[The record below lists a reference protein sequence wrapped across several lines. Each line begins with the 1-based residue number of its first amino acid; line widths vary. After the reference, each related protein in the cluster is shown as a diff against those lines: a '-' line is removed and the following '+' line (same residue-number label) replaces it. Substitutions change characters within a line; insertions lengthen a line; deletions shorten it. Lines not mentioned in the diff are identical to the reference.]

1 MPNDDHPFGNGNAPA
16 DGSLP
21 VDRTVASNHYADF
34 HQDDA
39 NVTSCGSP
47 YQQGASP
54 YGSPK
59 QQDTNLYGSSYHRGI
74 NFASP
79 GSTAPQPRIVQD
91 TPTVQMRRPVAS
103 QRDPSTVPVAYP
115 QRGQQP
121 CAYSVSP
128 YGPDT
133 YDPSPAKPDRQ
144 ARQASRRDASQRPA
158 PAQPRRGASA
168 LRWIARLLCLGL
180 LVFGA
185 MTIYY
190 LTEQSASDS
199 LALSSSAGS
208 FAEYGAYLV
217 QSGQLPTFE
226 ENPIKWT
233 AAHILLLSVKFSNHG
248 LAVRQQA
255 HVVEF
260 ALMGGVVALNVL
272 AWMSGWAHRRSPRGH
287 IRIWRT
293 WLMYVLGVMAC
304 AAVSF
309 ADQYHKLFVP
319 ARHFDKLDL
328 FLDASGYIPAITC
341 VFIAWSVGSAIYRLI
356 FRR

>member
-1 MPNDDHPFGNGNAPA
+1 MPNDDYPFDYGSAPA
-16 DGSLP
+16 DSHLP
-21 VDRTVASNHYADF
+21 
-34 HQDDA
+34 
-39 NVTSCGSP
+39 
-47 YQQGASP
+47 
-54 YGSPK
+54 
-59 QQDTNLYGSSYHRGI
+59 
-74 NFASP
+74 ASP
-79 GSTAPQPRIVQD
+79 GSTSPQPRIVQD
-91 TPTVQMRRPVAS
+91 APTVQMRRPA
-103 QRDPSTVPVAYP
+103 
-115 QRGQQP
+115 
-121 CAYSVSP
+121 
-128 YGPDT
+128 
-133 YDPSPAKPDRQ
+133 
-144 ARQASRRDASQRPA
+144 A
-158 PAQPRRGASA
+158 PQPRRGASA

-199 LALSSSAGS
+199 LALSSEAGS
-208 FAEYGAYLV
+208 FAEYGAHLV

-248 LAVRQQA
+248 RSVRQQA

-328 FLDASGYIPAITC
+328 LLDASGYIPAITC
-341 VFIAWSVGSAIYRLI
+341 VFIAWSVSSAIYRLI
-356 FRR
+356 FRK

>member
-1 MPNDDHPFGNGNAPA
+1 MPNDDYPFDYGNAPTDGYLPA
-16 DGSLP
+16 DK
-21 VDRTVASNHYADF
+21 TVVNNPYAAP
-34 HQDDA
+34 QRR
-39 NVTSCGSP
+39 NVNAIPFGSP
-47 YQQGASP
+47 RQQGANPYGSPNQQGASP
-54 YGSPK
+54 
-59 QQDTNLYGSSYHRGI
+59 
-74 NFASP
+74 ASP
-79 GSTAPQPRIVQD
+79 GSTAPQRRIVQD
-91 TPTVQMRRPVAS
+91 APTVQMRRPAAP
-103 QRDPSTVPVAYP
+103 RRNPSVEPVTYP
-115 QRGQQP
+115 QRGQQLSTYP
-121 CAYSVSP
+121 VTP

-133 YDPSPAKPDRQ
+133 YDPSPVKPNRQ
-144 ARQASRRDASQRPA
+144 ARRA
-158 PAQPRRGASA
+158 PRRASSQQLADQQPCRGVSA
-168 LRWIARLLCLGL
+168 LRWIARLFCLGL

-190 LTEQSASDS
+190 LTEQSAADTS
-199 LALSSSAGS
+199 ALSSEVGS

-248 LAVRQQA
+248 LSVRQQA

-341 VFIAWSVGSAIYRLI
+341 VFVAWSVGSAIYRLI
-356 FRR
+356 FRK

>member
-1 MPNDDHPFGNGNAPA
+1 
-16 DGSLP
+16 
-21 VDRTVASNHYADF
+21 
-34 HQDDA
+34 
-39 NVTSCGSP
+39 
-47 YQQGASP
+47 
-54 YGSPK
+54 
-59 QQDTNLYGSSYHRGI
+59 
-74 NFASP
+74 
-79 GSTAPQPRIVQD
+79 
-91 TPTVQMRRPVAS
+91 
-103 QRDPSTVPVAYP
+103 
-115 QRGQQP
+115 
-121 CAYSVSP
+121 
-128 YGPDT
+128 
-133 YDPSPAKPDRQ
+133 
-144 ARQASRRDASQRPA
+144 
-158 PAQPRRGASA
+158 
-168 LRWIARLLCLGL
+168 
-180 LVFGA
+180 

-199 LALSSSAGS
+199 LALSSEAGS

-217 QSGQLPTFE
+217 QSDQLPTFE

-248 LAVRQQA
+248 LSVRQQT

-309 ADQYHKLFVP
+309 ADQCHKLFVP

-328 FLDASGYIPAITC
+328 LLDASGYIPAITC
-341 VFIAWSVGSAIYRLI
+341 VFITWSVGSVIYRLI
-356 FRR
+356 FQK

>member
-1 MPNDDHPFGNGNAPA
+1 MPNDDYTFDYGNAPA
-16 DGSLP
+16 DSHLP
-21 VDRTVASNHYADF
+21 AS
-34 HQDDA
+34 
-39 NVTSCGSP
+39 T
-47 YQQGASP
+47 
-54 YGSPK
+54 
-59 QQDTNLYGSSYHRGI
+59 
-74 NFASP
+74 

-91 TPTVQMRRPVAS
+91 APTVQMRRPAAPR
-103 QRDPSTVPVAYP
+103 QDPSAESVVYP
-115 QRGQQP
+115 QRGRQP
-121 CAYSVSP
+121 YTYPSAP
-128 YGPDT
+128 YDPDT

-144 ARQASRRDASQRPA
+144 VRQASRQDASLRSA
-158 PAQPRRGASA
+158 TAQPRRGASA
-168 LRWIARLLCLGL
+168 LRWIARLICLGL

-190 LTEQSASDS
+190 LTEQSAADTS
-199 LALSSSAGS
+199 ALSSEADS

-233 AAHILLLSVKFSNHG
+233 AAHILLLSVKFTNHG
-248 LAVRQQA
+248 LSVRQQA

-260 ALMGGVVALNVL
+260 ALMGGVVTLNVL
-272 AWMSGWAHRRSPRGH
+272 AWMSGWAHRRSPRGY

-328 FLDASGYIPAITC
+328 LLDASGYIPAITC
-341 VFIAWSVGSAIYRLI
+341 VFIAWSMGSAIYRLI
-356 FRR
+356 FRK

>member
-1 MPNDDHPFGNGNAPA
+1 MPNDDYPFDYGHAPA
-16 DGSLP
+16 DGYLP
-21 VDRTVASNHYADF
+21 T
-34 HQDDA
+34 
-39 NVTSCGSP
+39 
-47 YQQGASP
+47 
-54 YGSPK
+54 
-59 QQDTNLYGSSYHRGI
+59 
-74 NFASP
+74 SP
-79 GSTAPQPRIVQD
+79 GSTALQPRIVQD
-91 TPTVQMRRPVAS
+91 APTVQMRRPAAPQQNPPAES
-103 QRDPSTVPVAYP
+103 AAYP

-121 CAYSVSP
+121 YAYSVSP
-128 YGPDT
+128 YDPDT
-133 YDPSPAKPDRQ
+133 YDPSPAKPDCQVRQ
-144 ARQASRRDASQRPA
+144 SSRQNVSRQSATPQIH
-158 PAQPRRGASA
+158 RGASA
-168 LRWIARLLCLGL
+168 SRWIVRLLCLGL
-180 LVFGA
+180 FVFGV
-185 MTIYY
+185 MTIYH
-190 LTEQSASDS
+190 LTEQSAADTS
-199 LALSSSAGS
+199 ALSSSAGS

-248 LAVRQQA
+248 LSVRQQA

-293 WLMYVLGVMAC
+293 WLMYALGVMAC

-341 VFIAWSVGSAIYRLI
+341 VFVAWSVGSAIYRLI
-356 FRR
+356 FQK

>member
-1 MPNDDHPFGNGNAPA
+1 MPNDDYTFDYGNAPA
-16 DGSLP
+16 DDYLP
-21 VDRTVASNHYADF
+21 T
-34 HQDDA
+34 
-39 NVTSCGSP
+39 
-47 YQQGASP
+47 
-54 YGSPK
+54 
-59 QQDTNLYGSSYHRGI
+59 
-74 NFASP
+74 SP
-79 GSTAPQPRIVQD
+79 GSAAPQHRIVQD
-91 TPTVQMRRPVAS
+91 APTVQMRRPATP
-103 QRDPSTVPVAYP
+103 QQNLPAEPVAYP
-115 QRGQQP
+115 QRGQRP
-121 CAYSVSP
+121 YAYSASP
-128 YGPDT
+128 YDPDT

-144 ARQASRRDASQRPA
+144 ARQSSRQDASQQPA
-158 PAQPRRGASA
+158 TAQPRRGASA

-199 LALSSSAGS
+199 LALSSEAGS

-248 LAVRQQA
+248 LSVRQQA

-328 FLDASGYIPAITC
+328 LLDASGYIPAITC
-341 VFIAWSVGSAIYRLI
+341 VFIAWSMGSAIYRLI
-356 FRR
+356 FQK

>member
-1 MPNDDHPFGNGNAPA
+1 MPNDDYTFDYGNAST
-16 DGSLP
+16 DGYLP
-21 VDRTVASNHYADF
+21 
-34 HQDDA
+34 
-39 NVTSCGSP
+39 
-47 YQQGASP
+47 
-54 YGSPK
+54 
-59 QQDTNLYGSSYHRGI
+59 
-74 NFASP
+74 ASP

-91 TPTVQMRRPVAS
+91 APTVQMRCPAAP
-103 QRDPSTVPVAYP
+103 QQNPSTEPVAYP

-121 CAYSVSP
+121 YAYSVSP
-128 YGPDT
+128 YDPDI

-144 ARQASRRDASQRPA
+144 ARQSSRRDASQRPA

-199 LALSSSAGS
+199 LALSSEAGS

-217 QSGQLPTFE
+217 QSGQLPAFE
-226 ENPIKWT
+226 ENPLKWT

-248 LAVRQQA
+248 LSVRQQA

-293 WLMYVLGVMAC
+293 WLMYALASLAC
-304 AAVSF
+304 AVTSF
-309 ADQYHKLFVP
+309 ADQYHKLYVP
-319 ARHFDKLDL
+319 GRHFDKLDL
-328 FLDASGYIPAITC
+328 LLDASGYIPAITC
-341 VFIAWSVGSAIYRLI
+341 VFVAWSVGSAIYRLI
-356 FRR
+356 FQK

>member
-1 MPNDDHPFGNGNAPA
+1 MPNDDYPFDYGNAPA
-16 DGSLP
+16 DDYLP
-21 VDRTVASNHYADF
+21 
-34 HQDDA
+34 
-39 NVTSCGSP
+39 
-47 YQQGASP
+47 
-54 YGSPK
+54 
-59 QQDTNLYGSSYHRGI
+59 
-74 NFASP
+74 ASP
-79 GSTAPQPRIVQD
+79 GSTAPQHRIGQD
-91 TPTVQMRRPVAS
+91 TPTVQMRRPATP
-103 QRDPSTVPVAYP
+103 QQNPSTEPAAYP
-115 QRGQQP
+115 QRGQRP
-121 CAYSVSP
+121 YAFSVSP
-128 YGPDT
+128 YDPDT

-144 ARQASRRDASQRPA
+144 ARQSSRRDASQQTA
-158 PAQPRRGASA
+158 TAQPRRGASA
-168 LRWIARLLCLGL
+168 LRWVARLLCLGL

-199 LALSSSAGS
+199 LALSSEAGS

-217 QSGQLPTFE
+217 QSGQLP
-226 ENPIKWT
+226 
-233 AAHILLLSVKFSNHG
+233 ILLLSVKFSNHG
-248 LAVRQQA
+248 LSVRQQA

-328 FLDASGYIPAITC
+328 LLDASGYIPAITC

-356 FRR
+356 FRK